1 MILSKTSLRSKT
13 LVDEHAKKLSASKSK
28 KEDEAPVFWDRDS
41 MMGVSGKMMSEKDR
55 SKAIMDARALNDRF
69 GHSKRG
75 AYS

>member
-1 MILSKTSLRSKT
+1 M
-13 LVDEHAKKLSASKSK
+13 DEHAQKLSATKSK
-28 KEDEAPVFWDRDS
+28 KEDETPAFWDRDS
-41 MMGVSGKMMSEKDR
+41 MMGVSGKLMSERDR